1 MRRGYSQIIIPFV
14 PQWRF
19 TMRLELDN
27 KETHLYLQVYHY
39 YKDLI
44 LNEKLKA
51 GSKMPS
57 LRKCA
62 SALQISRTSVES
74 AYLLL
79 AADGYII
86 SRARSGYYVTD
97 LAKKTSSPIKNEKKA
112 EPVIHFDFASSG
124 VDKDSFHFDIWRRYI
139 KSALRQDERLLSYG
153 EPQGEL
159 ELREVLSTY
168 IHERRNVICT
178 PDDIVIGAGI
188 QSLLHILCPLLS
200 DKKTVSFP
208 NPSFLQ
214 GISIFEDHG
223 FSIHYRDKNSDII
236 YVSPAHMTKWGE
248 IMPTSR
254 RIELIRYAS
263 EHNSIILED
272 DYENE
277 FVYMQRPT
285 PSLQSLAGGQNV
297 VYLGSFSRLLLP
309 SIRLSFMVLPPE
321 LTKRYQAQSKRY
333 NQTASKMEQI
343 ALCQFIR
350 DGHLVSQIRR
360 LRRLY
365 SGKLKE
371 LYQAVQTVFGEQA
384 NIRIGSAGISLAL
397 TLPCPISGE
406 MFQNLALKNGVR
418 IGILSES
425 KEELEL
431 ILSCSSSPSSDF
443 LPGCQILY
451 KIWQSSLHAQ

>member
-1 MRRGYSQIIIPFV
+1 MA
-14 PQWRF
+14 
-19 TMRLELDN
+19 LELGN
-27 KETHLYLQVYHY
+27 KENHLYMRVYHY
-39 YKDLI
+39 YKELI
-44 LNEKLKA
+44 SEGKLTP

-57 LRKCA
+57 LRRCA
-62 SALQISRTSVES
+62 EQLQISRTSVET

-86 SRARSGYYVTD
+86 SRAQSGFYVTD
-97 LAKKTSSPIKNEKKA
+97 IAKPTASPLPPAKVSG
-112 EPVIHFDFASSG
+112 PVIRYDFASFG
-124 VDKDSFHFDIWRRYI
+124 VDRESFHFDIWRRYI

-153 EPQGEL
+153 EPQGER
-159 ELREVLSTY
+159 ELRETLSAY
-168 IHERRNVICT
+168 IRQSRNVIAS

-223 FSIHYRDKNSDII
+223 FTIHYRDKNSEIV

-254 RIELIRYAS
+254 RMELIRHAS
-263 EHNSIILED
+263 KQGSIILED

-285 PSLQSLAGGQNV
+285 PSLQSLAGGQGV

-309 SIRLSFMVLPPE
+309 SIRLSFMVLPPNLSE
-321 LTKRYQAQSKRY
+321 RYRLHADRY

-350 DGHLVSQIRR
+350 DGHLSSQIRR

-371 LYQAVQTVFGEQA
+371 LHRCVRTVFGEDA
-384 NIRIGSAGISLAL
+384 KIRVGSAGLNLAL
-397 TLPCPISGE
+397 TLSCPIFGE
-406 MFQNLALKNGVR
+406 AFQKLAAKGGVR
-418 IGILSES
+418 VGILSEK

-431 ILSCSSSPSSDF
+431 LLSCSSSPVSDF
-443 LPGCQILY
+443 LPGCRMLY
-451 KIWQSSLHAQ
+451 QVWQSACQRTPPAAGA

>member
-1 MRRGYSQIIIPFV
+1 MA
-14 PQWRF
+14 
-19 TMRLELDN
+19 LELDN
-27 KETHLYLQVYHY
+27 TNHHLYMRVYQY
-39 YKDLI
+39 YKNLI
-44 LNEKLKA
+44 LSGKLRA
-51 GSKMPS
+51 GTKMPS
-57 LRKCA
+57 LRRCA
-62 SALQISRTSVES
+62 QQLQISRTTVEA

-86 SRARSGYYVTD
+86 SRAQSGYYITD
-97 LAKKTSSPIKNEKKA
+97 IAAKTPVHPSAKKETAPAIRY
-112 EPVIHFDFASSG
+112 DFASSG
-124 VDKDSFHFDIWRRYI
+124 VDRESFHFDVWRRYI

-153 EPQGEL
+153 SPQGEP
-159 ELREVLSTY
+159 ELRDVLCSY
-168 IHERRNVICT
+168 IHERRNVICS

-200 DKKTVSFP
+200 NRQTVSFP

-223 FSIHYRDKNSDII
+223 FQIRYRDKDSEII

-248 IMPTSR
+248 IMPVSR
-254 RIELIRYAS
+254 RLALIRHAAQRQRL
-263 EHNSIILED
+263 ILED

-285 PSLQSLAGGQNV
+285 PSLQSLAAGQGV

-309 SIRLSFMVLPPE
+309 SIRLSFMVLPPD
-321 LTKRYQAQSKRY
+321 LSKSYQRISGRY

-350 DGHLVSQIRR
+350 DGHLASQIRR

-371 LYQAVQTVFGEQA
+371 LYQAVQSAFGA
-384 NIRIGSAGISLAL
+384 NARIRVGSAGISLSL
-397 TLPCPISGE
+397 TLTCSLSGSA
-406 MFQNLALKNGVR
+406 FLSLCAQN
-418 IGILSES
+418 GIRVGLLQEQE
-425 KEELEL
+425 KELEL
-431 ILSCSSSPSSDF
+431 ILSCSSSPVSDF
-443 LPGCQILY
+443 LPGCQALFQV
-451 KIWQSSLHAQ
+451 WQSTQ

>member
-1 MRRGYSQIIIPFV
+1 
-14 PQWRF
+14 
-19 TMRLELDN
+19 MRLELDS
-27 KETHLYLQVYHY
+27 KETHLYMQVYHY
-39 YKDLI
+39 YKNLI
-44 LNEKLKA
+44 LNKKLKP

-57 LRKCA
+57 LRRCA
-62 SALQISRTSVES
+62 SELQISRTSVES

-86 SRARSGYYVTD
+86 SRAQSGYYVTD
-97 LAKKTSSPIKNEKKA
+97 LAKKQSSPILHTKKA
-112 EPVIHFDFASSG
+112 EPVIRYDFASSG
-124 VDKDSFHFDIWRRYI
+124 VDRDSFHFDIWRRYI

-153 EPQGEL
+153 EPQGES

-168 IHERRNVICT
+168 IHERRNVICS

-188 QSLLHILCPLLS
+188 QSLLHILCPLLA

-208 NPSFLQ
+208 NSSFLQ

-223 FSIHYRDKNSDII
+223 FSIHYKEKCCDII

-263 EHNSIILED
+263 QHNSIILED

-285 PSLQSLAGGQNV
+285 PSLQSLSGGQNV

-309 SIRLSFMVLPPE
+309 SIRLSFMVLPSD
-321 LTKRYQAQSKRY
+321 LSKQYHAQANRY

-350 DGHLVSQIRR
+350 DGHLSSQIRR

-371 LYQAVQTVFGEQA
+371 LHHAVQTVFGEQA
-384 NIRIGSAGISLAL
+384 RIRIGAAGISLAL
-397 TLPCPISGE
+397 TLPSPICGE
-406 MFQNLALKNGVR
+406 LFQDLALKNGVR
-418 IGILSES
+418 VGILPDN

-431 ILSCSSSPSSDF
+431 ILSCSSSPTSDF
-443 LPGCQILY
+443 LPGCRILY
-451 KIWQSSLHAQ
+451 EIWQSSLHS

>member
-1 MRRGYSQIIIPFV
+1 M
-14 PQWRF
+14 
-19 TMRLELDN
+19 LDLAN
-27 KETHLYLQVYHY
+27 KNTHLYMRVYHY
-39 YKDLI
+39 YKNLI
-44 LNEKLKA
+44 LNGKLKP

-57 LRKCA
+57 LRRCA
-62 SALQISRTSVES
+62 AELQISRTSVEA

-86 SRARSGYYVTD
+86 SRAQSGYYITD
-97 LAKKTSSPIKNEKKA
+97 IAQKQAILPPKAKKET
-112 EPVIHFDFASSG
+112 PVIRYDFASSG

-153 EPQGEL
+153 EPQGEQ
-159 ELREVLSTY
+159 ELREVLCTY
-168 IHERRNVICT
+168 IHERRNVLCS

-200 DKKTVSFP
+200 SRKTVSFP

-223 FSIHYRDKNSDII
+223 FTVHYRDKNSDVI

-254 RIELIRYAS
+254 RIELIHYAAQ
-263 EHNSIILED
+263 HGSIILED

-277 FVYMQRPT
+277 FVYMQQPT
-285 PSLQSLAGGQNV
+285 PSLQSLAGGQGV

-309 SIRLSFMVLPPE
+309 SIRLSFMVLPPD
-321 LTKRYQAQSKRY
+321 LATRYHQESSRY

-350 DGHLVSQIRR
+350 DGHLASQTRR

-365 SGKLKE
+365 SNKLKE
-371 LYQAVQTVFGEQA
+371 LYQTVRTVFGENA
-384 NIRIGSAGISLAL
+384 KIRIGSAGISLAL
-397 TLPCPISGE
+397 TLPCSLSGNS
-406 MFQNLALKNGVR
+406 FQNLALQNGLR
-418 IGILSES
+418 IGVLSEK

-431 ILSCSSSPSSDF
+431 ILSCSSSPTSDF
-443 LPGCQILY
+443 LPGCQLLHQ
-451 KIWQSSLHAQ
+451 IWQSVSQNQNSL

>member
-1 MRRGYSQIIIPFV
+1 MR
-14 PQWRF
+14 
-19 TMRLELDN
+19 
-27 KETHLYLQVYHY
+27 VYHY

-44 LNEKLKA
+44 LSGKLKPGA
-51 GSKMPS
+51 KMPS
-57 LRKCA
+57 LRRCA
-62 SALQISRTSVES
+62 AELQISRTSVET

-86 SRARSGYYVTD
+86 SRAQSGYYITD
-97 LAKKTSSPIKNEKKA
+97 IAKKQTAPVPSPKKS
-112 EPVIHFDFASSG
+112 EPPIRYDFASSG
-124 VDKDSFHFDIWRRYI
+124 VDKESFHFDIWRRYI
-139 KSALRQDERLLSYG
+139 KNALRQDERLLSYG

-159 ELREVLSTY
+159 ELREVLSSY
-168 IHERRNVICT
+168 IHERRNVLCS

-188 QSLLHILCPLLS
+188 QSLLHILCPLFS
-200 DKKTVSFP
+200 DRKTVSFP

-223 FSIHYRDKNSDII
+223 FTIHYRDKDSEII

-254 RIELIRYAS
+254 RMELIRHAS
-263 EHNSIILED
+263 EQGSIILED

-285 PSLQSLAGGQNV
+285 PSLQSLAGGQGV

-321 LTKRYQAQSKRY
+321 LSGQYRLHADRY

-350 DGHLVSQIRR
+350 DGHLVAQTRR

-371 LYQAVQTVFGEQA
+371 LHRAVRTVFGEDA
-384 NIRIGSAGISLAL
+384 KIRIGSAGISLAL
-397 TLPCPISGE
+397 TLPCPLSGKA
-406 MFQNLALKNGVR
+406 FQKLALQHGIRV
-418 IGILSES
+418 GILPEK
-425 KEELEL
+425 KEELDL
-431 ILSCSSSPSSDF
+431 ILSCSSSPTSDF

-451 KIWQSSLHAQ
+451 QIWQSAYHG